1 MKSIDTVIAS
11 QEYKDLM
18 QPILAKTIGQN
29 PRKGASQCPK
39 TDLRS
44 RPLSSD
50 RIFLDLLTAASH
62 WLQGLW
68 KPSTKQHMIK
78 IPSLNPTAHLFR
90 DQMLALPSFRNM
102 APETRSRL
110 SVSVV
115 IPSWLA
121 NTEEAC
127 HVVSAVQSTF
137 GRLISLETPPSSAY
151 TAAGYELCR
160 ISYEAFECTGPGR
173 IMTLEHDG
181 DLTVASIMQTPLLS
195 WATNP
200 VTFLVRTG
208 LNGMN
213 EWINTFIE
221 SQRPDMLMIIGAN
234 SKDSPFA
241 DALAKSRAVPYLVD
255 HASLPPHQ
263 VLALGAAQAAKD
275 GLETQPDDCGE
286 PAECEE
292 IRRKANSI
300 AGTYRPL
307 LPSSWPA
314 SGSRHVEL

>member
-151 TAAGYELCR
+151 TAAG
-160 ISYEAFECTGPGR
+160 
-173 IMTLEHDG
+173 
-181 DLTVASIMQTPLLS
+181 
-195 WATNP
+195 
-200 VTFLVRTG
+200 
-208 LNGMN
+208 
-213 EWINTFIE
+213 
-221 SQRPDMLMIIGAN
+221 
-234 SKDSPFA
+234 
-241 DALAKSRAVPYLVD
+241 
-255 HASLPPHQ
+255 
-263 VLALGAAQAAKD
+263 
-275 GLETQPDDCGE
+275 
-286 PAECEE
+286 
-292 IRRKANSI
+292 
-300 AGTYRPL
+300 
-307 LPSSWPA
+307 
-314 SGSRHVEL
+314 